1 MEINSIAPRT
11 VKGIN
16 TIGLL
21 TLTRKEIARFL
32 NVYLQTLVAP
42 VITTLLFYT
51 IFALAFSG
59 EDRMAGTIPFMQFLA
74 PGLIMM
80 TMVQNAFA
88 NTSSSIVIAK
98 VQGNIVDVLMP
109 PLSAAELLAAYTM
122 GAVAHGMMVGAI
134 AAAVMMIVS
143 PVGVHNIGAMVV
155 YALLGNMMLA
165 VLGIIGGIWSQK
177 FDHIAAVTNFF
188 ITPMTFLSGTFYSV
202 DSLPAPWATIAHYN
216 PFFHMIDGFRYGMT
230 GHADSDVMMGAA
242 ILAAINA
249 ALLICA
255 WRMLKTG
262 YRIKS

>member
-1 MEINSIAPRT
+1 MEIKAIAPRT

-16 TIGLL
+16 TIGLM

-51 IFALAFSG
+51 IFALAFGG

-122 GAVAHGMMVGAI
+122 GAVARGMMVGAI

-202 DSLPAPWATIAHYN
+202 DSLPAPWAAIAHYN

-230 GHADSDVMMGAA
+230 GHADSDVMMGAV
-242 ILAAINA
+242 ILAGINA
-249 ALLICA
+249 SLLFCA

>member
-16 TIGLL
+16 TIGLM

-51 IFALAFSG
+51 IFALAFGG

-122 GAVAHGMMVGAI
+122 GAVARGMMVGAI
-134 AAAVMMIVS
+134 AAAVMMVVS
-143 PVGVHNIGAMVV
+143 PVGVHNVGAMVV
-155 YALLGNMMLA
+155 YAFLGNMMLA

-202 DSLPAPWATIAHYN
+202 DSLPAPWAAIAHYN

-230 GHADSDVMMGAA
+230 GHADSDVAMGAV
-242 ILAAINA
+242 ILAGINA
-249 ALLICA
+249 ALLLCA